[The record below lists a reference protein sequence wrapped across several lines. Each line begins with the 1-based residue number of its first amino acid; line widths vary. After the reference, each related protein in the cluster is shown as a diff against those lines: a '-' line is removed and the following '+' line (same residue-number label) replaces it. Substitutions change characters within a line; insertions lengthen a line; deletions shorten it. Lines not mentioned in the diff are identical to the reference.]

1 MLKTYIYLNFLFV
14 KITHFFRPVVS
25 RRNYFPVRKKGNDA
39 QLLGCAYMV
48 YFRFMPTAVVGTIP
62 LLERV
67 KPHSR
72 SEVQVIQRAADL
84 ADRFGADM
92 GVDLCGL
99 AACMA

>member
-1 MLKTYIYLNFLFV
+1 
-14 KITHFFRPVVS
+14 
-25 RRNYFPVRKKGNDA
+25 
-39 QLLGCAYMV
+39 MV

-72 SEVQVIQRAADL
+72 SEVQVIQRAADI

-92 GVDLCGL
+92 GIDLCGL
-99 AACMA
+99 TARVPKQGLNIA